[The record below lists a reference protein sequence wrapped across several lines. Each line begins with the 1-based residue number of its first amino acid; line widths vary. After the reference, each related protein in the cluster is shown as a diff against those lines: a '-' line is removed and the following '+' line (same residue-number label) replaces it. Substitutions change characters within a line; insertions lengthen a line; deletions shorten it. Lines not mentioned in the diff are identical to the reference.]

1 MLAETRTTVDEEGA
15 KLRQER
21 GELLASLKRL
31 HKELQELIADPA
43 PTRTVTAR
51 LAQAHEQI
59 ADSRRRLGEVDA
71 LIASTDSAGITRDEA
86 RKALK
91 DFNSVWANLS
101 PREQAR
107 VLKLIFAT
115 VEYDANAATVAVTF
129 RPTGIAA
136 LCRGKLQEVA

>member
-1 MLAETRTTVDEEGA
+1 MTHSFYGRGGRFYRYYRCIRAIKSGSQACPARTLPGAEIERVVIDEIRSLGEDRGLLDQVLAETRTTVDEEGA

-21 GELLASLKRL
+21 GELLASL
-31 HKELQELIADPA
+31 
-43 PTRTVTAR
+43 
-51 LAQAHEQI
+51 
-59 ADSRRRLGEVDA
+59 
-71 LIASTDSAGITRDEA
+71 
-86 RKALK
+86 
-91 DFNSVWANLS
+91 NLS

-136 LCRGKLQEVA
+136 LCRGKLKEVA